1 MSEIDELSEYLVS
14 TTRLEPSEA
23 RRVVRELLDLLAGE
37 SPEAFAVRRHRE
49 LKSDGRLK
57 NEEIF
62 RAIAAEMI
70 QRPFAAPRF
79 TQRQIRRLIYG

>member
-1 MSEIDELSEYLVS
+1 MSENDELSAYLAS
-14 TTRLEPSEA
+14 TTRLEPDEA
-23 RRVVRELLDLLAGE
+23 RRVVRELLDLLTSE

-57 NEEIF
+57 NEEVF
-62 RAIAAEMI
+62 RAIGTEMA